1 MLTRETW
8 ISQEAAIS
16 NIRPHNAIANQLGI
30 TTAAVTTEAQAE
42 ETVTQDDV

>member
-1 MLTRETW
+1 MDITRGGYAEHSTTQRHRE
-8 ISQEAAIS
+8 SAG
-16 NIRPHNAIANQLGI
+16 HHI